1 MDRAIPEINR
11 HTVHRMRQ
19 ENRAKHKD
27 MLRNV
32 KPSVD
37 NSLPNSMY
45 HPIVKAKKEQMIEGK
60 TIDCSNEYLL
70 NRRYKVAM
78 TSTDGFI

>member
-1 MDRAIPEINR
+1 MN
-11 HTVHRMRQ
+11 
-19 ENRAKHKD
+19 
-27 MLRNV
+27 LRDV

-60 TIDCSNEYLL
+60 SPLCS
-70 NRRYKVAM
+70 
-78 TSTDGFI
+78 

>member
-11 HTVHRMRQ
+11 HIVQRIRQ
-19 ENRAKHKD
+19 DSRQKHKST
-27 MLRNV
+27 LRTV

-37 NSLPNSMY
+37 NALPESMF

-60 TIDCSNEYLL
+60 CSILHLNIGLSNFSVLL
-70 NRRYKVAM
+70 
-78 TSTDGFI
+78 I

>member
-11 HTVHRMRQ
+11 HTMHRMRQ
-19 ENRAKHKD
+19 ESRQKHKE

-37 NSLPNSMY
+37 NSLPSSMY

-60 TIDCSNEYLL
+60 RQMRLL
-70 NRRYKVAM
+70 QLKSEKLVAP
-78 TSTDGFI
+78 